1 MEAAT
6 KSALEVVRRDRLYKQ
21 VSKQVER
28 LILTGLKPGDRL
40 PGERE
45 LAEILGVSRGSLR
58 DALVRLEVMGLVE
71 SRPGAGTRVRELS
84 VDELVVPLANVVT
97 SKIALVGD
105 LLDFRKMLEPSLAA
119 RAARHASRRDI
130 DYMEQI
136 LMRQDKK
143 IRAGKLAIE
152 EDSEFHYRIALASG
166 NRVVLKVLD
175 VLMDLLR
182 GTRER
187 SLQTEGRAR
196 KSFAGHRRILAAI
209 RRRDPLAAD
218 RAMRRHVKAI
228 EKLVLSKL

>member
-6 KSALEVVRRDRLYKQ
+6 KSALEVVRRDRLYKE

-58 DALVRLEVMGLVE
+58 DALVRLEVIGLVE

-97 SKIALVGD
+97 SKVALVGD

-119 RAARHASRRDI
+119 RAATLPTGG
-130 DYMEQI
+130 E
-136 LMRQDKK
+136 
-143 IRAGKLAIE
+143 
-152 EDSEFHYRIALASG
+152 
-166 NRVVLKVLD
+166 
-175 VLMDLLR
+175 
-182 GTRER
+182 
-187 SLQTEGRAR
+187 
-196 KSFAGHRRILAAI
+196 
-209 RRRDPLAAD
+209 
-218 RAMRRHVKAI
+218 
-228 EKLVLSKL
+228 

>member
-1 MEAAT
+1 VEAAT
-6 KSALEVVRRDRLYKQ
+6 KTALEVVRRDRLYKE

-28 LILTGLKPGDRL
+28 LILNGLKPGDRL
-40 PGERE
+40 PGERK

-71 SRPGAGTRVRELS
+71 SRPGTGTRVRELS

-97 SKIALVGD
+97 SKVALVGD

-119 RAARHASRRDI
+119 RAARHASRSDI
-130 DYMEQI
+130 AYMEQI

-152 EDSEFHYRIALASG
+152 EDSEFHYHIALASG

-196 KSFAGHRRILAAI
+196 KSFAGHRSILAAI
-209 RRRDPLAAD
+209 KRRDPLAAD